1 MTKRRMEVLTE
12 TTNYHEKEMSGQN
25 YPANFVFA
33 DVHEN
38 LKLILKQ
45 TRKNRSVF
53 CFSYLVM

>member
-1 MTKRRMEVLTE
+1 MEVLTE

-53 CFSYLVM
+53 CFNYLVM